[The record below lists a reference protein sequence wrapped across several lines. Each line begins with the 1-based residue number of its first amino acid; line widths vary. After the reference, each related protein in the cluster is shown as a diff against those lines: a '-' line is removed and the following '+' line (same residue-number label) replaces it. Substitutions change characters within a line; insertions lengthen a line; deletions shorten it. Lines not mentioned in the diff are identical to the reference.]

1 MSYQVT
7 PPLTSRLIRIVVSF
21 CICLFFVTLRT
32 EAKSTET
39 IVVAMYVEPPF
50 SKIIDGEFVGENIN
64 VANAL
69 AAELGY
75 KTKFVYC
82 PVARC
87 FAFAQSGQ
95 ADMIIAVR
103 KTAIREQFLHY
114 LEPPIKI
121 QKLPLKFYTLTDNNI
136 TLSHYNDLIPLKVG
150 VLRGASYF
158 DPFDHDQQIAKVALS
173 NHQQLM
179 DMLLKGR
186 VDTFLEREESV
197 LPLVDEK
204 IYSTDISI
212 AKYSYNEDVGSY
224 IAIAKQS
231 PLANEVVKLST
242 ALQRLFDSGELATIL
257 HKSEK

>member
-1 MSYQVT
+1 MT
-7 PPLTSRLIRIVVSF
+7 TRLIPVVVSC
-21 CICLFFVTLRT
+21 CICLFSAIL
-32 EAKSTET
+32 EAKATAT
-39 IVVAMYVEPPF
+39 ITVAMYIEPPF
-50 SKIIDGEFVGENIN
+50 SEIIDGEFVGENIN

-75 KTKFVYC
+75 KTKFMYC

-121 QKLPLKFYTLTDNNI
+121 QKLPLRFYTLTDNNI
-136 TLSHYNDLIPLKVG
+136 ILNHYDDLIPLKVG
-150 VLRGASYF
+150 VLRGASYY
-158 DPFDHDQQIAKVALS
+158 DPFDHDKQISKVALS
-173 NHQQLM
+173 NHQQLI

-197 LPLVDEK
+197 LPLVDK
-204 IYSTDISI
+204 KVYAANISI

-231 PLANEVVKLST
+231 PLANEIVELST
-242 ALQRLFDSGELATIL
+242 ALQRLFDNGELASIL